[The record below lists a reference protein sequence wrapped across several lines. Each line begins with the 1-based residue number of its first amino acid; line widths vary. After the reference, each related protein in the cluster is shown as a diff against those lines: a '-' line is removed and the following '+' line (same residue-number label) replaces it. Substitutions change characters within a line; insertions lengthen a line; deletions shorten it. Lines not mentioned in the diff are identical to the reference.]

1 MENQELLNP
10 GSEKDKKDKGVENLN
25 TDQEQQNPANEPV
38 EQGSDPT
45 TETPSEEKPIT
56 QAAEPAMQADEKQ
69 PAPADDPGPPDVV
82 ADQTSV
88 GEDSDEE
95 AEVADPVAAENEKT
109 DAAKDAEEAE
119 AEKEVVE
126 AKEEVAEKKQEETKE
141 VVAEKKQEE
150 AKEVVSEK
158 KEETEKKEAVEK
170 VEEEEKIETVEM
182 KDEKEEK
189 EQAGEKEEAVAAV
202 TAEKEQAEEKKDEKE
217 KAEKAE
223 VKEPSSEESAE
234 EGHEDEDAD
243 EEDESDISE
252 RYNTLTREELVEAI
266 EALVQN
272 DDINHI
278 RKHIGYMKVAYRNQ
292 LKSENESDY
301 EKTISQKDDS
311 AEAEAAE
318 KPVDMLTERFEAAFT
333 VYRQKKTVYDQAL
346 ESQKQDNLKE
356 KEAILEELRN
366 LIESEEE
373 LKKTYDVFKEL
384 QDKWREIGPV
394 PQGAKNTLW
403 NNYHFLVE
411 KFFDKVKINK
421 ELRDLDLKKNLE
433 AKTELCEK
441 AEELLLETS
450 INKSFQKLQK
460 LHDAWKETGPV
471 PKDMKDEIW
480 DRFKAASDAINER
493 RQGYYETLR
502 EEQNKNYQAKIV
514 LCEQAEQFAE
524 FTSDSP
530 RKWQDA
536 TDKINELFKVWKT
549 VGFAPKK
556 VNDEV
561 WVRFRTALDNF
572 FKSKKEFF
580 GKYKDE
586 QTENYNQKLNLCMQA
601 EALKDSED
609 WKRTTDELIALQ
621 QQWKKIGPV
630 PRKFSDKV
638 WKRFRAACDEFFNR
652 KSAYFSNIG
661 EKQEENLKL
670 KKELIEKVKTHE
682 YSKDNNENLNTLK
695 EYQRQWME
703 IGHVPIKEKD
713 KIQNE
718 FRKTINEQFDK
729 LNISRKVKST
739 MGFKSKIDN
748 LKNSPNADNIIYK
761 ERNFLVNK
769 INGLQNDIKLW
780 ENNIGFFASSK
791 KADVLKSEFEKKIE
805 KAKSDIAIMEEKLK
819 ILSES

>member
-38 EQGSDPT
+38 EERSDPT
-45 TETPSEEKPIT
+45 TETPSDEKT
-56 QAAEPAMQADEKQ
+56 TAKAAEPAMQEDEKQ
-69 PAPADDPGPPDVV
+69 PAPADDPGPLD
-82 ADQTSV
+82 ADADPTAV
-88 GEDSDEE
+88 EE
-95 AEVADPVAAENEKT
+95 EASEKAEVADTVAVENKKT
-109 DAAKDAEEAE
+109 DAAEEAEEAE
-119 AEKEVVE
+119 KVVAEEN
-126 AKEEVAEKKQEETKE
+126 EEVADKKK
-141 VVAEKKQEE
+141 EE
-150 AKEVVSEK
+150 AKEVVAEK
-158 KEETEKKEAVEK
+158 KEETEKKEAAEK
-170 VEEEEKIETVEM
+170 AEEDEKKETAEIKSEEEK
-182 KDEKEEK
+182 K
-189 EQAGEKEEAVAAV
+189 EQAGEKEETVEAV
-202 TAEKEQAEEKKDEKE
+202 TAVKEQVEDKKDEKTE
-217 KAEKAE
+217 KAVA
-223 VKEPSSEESAE
+223 KEPATEESAE

-243 EEDESDISE
+243 EVDESDISE
-252 RYNTLTREELVEAI
+252 RYKTLSREELVEAI

-292 LKSENESDY
+292 LKAESESDY

-311 AEAEAAE
+311 PEAEAAE
-318 KPVDMLTERFEAAFT
+318 KPVDMLTERFEAAFS

-480 DRFKAASDAINER
+480 DRFKAASDSINER

-514 LCEQAEQFAE
+514 LCEQAEQFSE

-670 KKELIEKVKTHE
+670 KKELIEKVKAHE

-805 KAKSDIAIMEEKLK
+805 KAKADIAIMEEKLK